1 MKRENLIPII
11 KKCVEDLIFQAEK
24 RKIFINLEL
33 PTDLNVDID
42 KELIK
47 KAILNL
53 LSNAVK
59 NTLPN
64 GDIYVKSIEH
74 QNFIDIIIRDTGVG
88 LTDKEIPILFKKF
101 GKIERYGKGMDVD
114 IEGPGL
120 GLYIANE
127 IVKLHIGEILV
138 KSKGR
143 NKGSTFILRLFL
155 K

>member
-1 MKRENLIPII
+1 
-11 KKCVEDLIFQAEK
+11 
-24 RKIFINLEL
+24 
-33 PTDLNVDID
+33 
-42 KELIK
+42 
-47 KAILNL
+47 
-53 LSNAVK
+53 
-59 NTLPN
+59 
-64 GDIYVKSIEH
+64 
-74 QNFIDIIIRDTGVG
+74 
-88 LTDKEIPILFKKF
+88 
-101 GKIERYGKGMDVD
+101 MDVD